1 MRMIGVV
8 LTPLSG
14 ACISWD
20 LLLYYWEKFNNEQPL
35 KTPRGILA
43 GLDNPSD
50 CERAKI
56 GRSTLLYQFKRKS
69 RHARIQGRKKDPMRR
84 SGQ

>member
-20 LLLYYWEKFNNEQPL
+20 LLLYYWVMSDIISQLLLEKFNNEQPL

-43 GLDNPSD
+43 GL
-50 CERAKI
+50 R
-56 GRSTLLYQFKRKS
+56 
-69 RHARIQGRKKDPMRR
+69 
-84 SGQ
+84 